1 MKQNQIYIRIILD
14 NNAKIIKKLPFCTS
28 HASNSSIEKLYC
40 HGITWIHSVFSP
52 QKSLEACY
60 FEGERKHT
68 TQNMQRFEI
77 RSLRFFL
84 FVCFSL
90 SVKVLL
96 NVTKIKRLHNSSYQ
110 IFLETVLLCVFV
122 ELYREIRY
130 RQIMWYLCSCF
141 QCTSQLLLVT
151 N

>member
-1 MKQNQIYIRIILD
+1 MLKQL
-14 NNAKIIKKLPFCTS
+14 KKLSFCTS

-52 QKSLEACY
+52 QKSLKACY

-68 TQNMQRFEI
+68 TQNMQRFQI

-122 ELYREIRY
+122 ELTEKYVIVKLCDICFRAFNVHRSY
-130 RQIMWYLCSCF
+130 YL
-141 QCTSQLLLVT
+141 
-151 N
+151 

>member
-1 MKQNQIYIRIILD
+1 MKQNQIYTRIILD
-14 NNAKIIKKLPFCTS
+14 NNAEIIKKNFRFALPMLQI
-28 HASNSSIEKLYC
+28 ALL
-40 HGITWIHSVFSP
+40 
-52 QKSLEACY
+52 KSFIVMILHEYIQFFLLKNHLKACY

-68 TQNMQRFEI
+68 TQNMQRFQI

-110 IFLETVLLCVFV
+110 IFLETVLVCVFV
-122 ELYREIRY
+122 ELYREIRD
-130 RQIMWYLCSCF
+130 RQIM
-141 QCTSQLLLVT
+141 
-151 N
+151 